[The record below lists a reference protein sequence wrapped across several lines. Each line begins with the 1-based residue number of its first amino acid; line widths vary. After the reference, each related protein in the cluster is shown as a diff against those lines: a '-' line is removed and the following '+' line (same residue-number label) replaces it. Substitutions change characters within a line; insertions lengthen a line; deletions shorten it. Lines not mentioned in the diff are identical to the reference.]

1 MQSKIPSLN
10 RILDPTVL
18 RELLDS
24 LFLLFYMESKRGD
37 AGRGVGGL
45 TNGHQNSRLAE

>member
-24 LFLLFYMESKRGD
+24 LFLLFYMERKRGD
-37 AGRGVGGL
+37 AGRESGGIDVVW
-45 TNGHQNSRLAE
+45 QNDQ